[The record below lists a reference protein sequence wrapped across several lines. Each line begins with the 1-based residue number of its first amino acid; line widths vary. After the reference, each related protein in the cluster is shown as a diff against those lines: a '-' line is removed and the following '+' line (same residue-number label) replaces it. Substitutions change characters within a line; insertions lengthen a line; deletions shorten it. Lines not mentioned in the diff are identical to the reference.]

1 MIQARNVGFTQPWA
15 HFVSISH
22 CCPFLLMYFLS
33 PPSQQALS
41 LSLQSL
47 LSHISYSSRG
57 RSPAAATPPTTNITY
72 VTAWKLIS
80 SSLPSLVWPLC
91 LLLLSYTYTIHT
103 HPHMIQQGTVDT
115 NCGAHSIRVFSGWGN
130 FNDMENH
137 SHYEE
142 ECWWASWRGGRI
154 SPCY

>member
-1 MIQARNVGFTQPWA
+1 MCEQKYDSRNLGLTLSAYLITALSCLCTF
-15 HFVSISH
+15 S
-22 CCPFLLMYFLS
+22 LLLHNR
-33 PPSQQALS
+33 LS
-41 LSLQSL
+41 LSL
-47 LSHISYSSRG
+47 SSVPPLTYYLQQQRSQPG
-57 RSPAAATPPTTNITY
+57 RAAATPPTTNITY

-103 HPHMIQQGTVDT
+103 HPRTIQQGNVDT
-115 NCGAHSIRVFSGWGN
+115 NCGAHSIRSFSGWGN

-142 ECWWASWRGGRI
+142 ECGWASWR
-154 SPCY
+154 